1 MSVLLLWLEGPLQSW
16 GVDSL
21 YGNRASLPF
30 PTRSGVLGLLCCA
43 AGLGGEQREWLAHM
57 ATLAQTVRAYA
68 RRDRWNNVVRQPLLV
83 DFHMVGSG
91 YDVKDAWQNMLVP
104 KTSDGKKPVG
114 TGAKMTYRQ
123 YLQDMAFACALEMP
137 EDEAQAMA
145 EALAQPVWEMS
156 LGRRNC
162 PPSDI
167 IGRGVFADMASAWQ
181 MAEDIASGKNRCLV
195 LEVRDGKVAEAD
207 EVWTIRDVPLCFGPY
222 KQYQD
227 RQVSLVVPEA
237 GD

>member
-16 GVDSL
+16 GADSL

-43 AGLGGEQREWLAHM
+43 AGKGGEQREWLAHM
-57 ATLAQTVRAYA
+57 ATLAQSVRAYA
-68 RRDRWNNVVRQPLLV
+68 RQDHRNNAVRQPVLV

-91 YDVKDAWQNMLVP
+91 YDSRDAWQNMLVP
-104 KTSDGKKPVG
+104 KKSDGGKPVG
-114 TGAKMTYRQ
+114 TGSKMTYRQ

-137 EDEAQAMA
+137 EGEAQD
-145 EALAQPVWEMS
+145 LAQALTRPVWEMS

-167 IGRGVFADMASAWQ
+167 IGRGVFADVASAWQ
-181 MAEDIASGKNRCLV
+181 AADAIASGKQRRLV
-195 LEVRDGKVAEAD
+195 LEVRDGRVAEAD

-222 KQYQD
+222 KQYTD
-227 RQVSLVVPEA
+227 RQVSLFVPEA
-237 GD
+237 EG